1 MYRII
6 LYLSIMVVISG
17 CSNDNS
23 EADHL
28 FILLDPQ
35 ETGIKFSNDLTFDRD
50 FNIYTY
56 RNFYNGGGVAIGD
69 INNDSLPDVY
79 LTANMGPNKLYLN
92 KGNLKFEDITDKA
105 GVAGTRTW
113 STGVTFVDI
122 NGDNYLD
129 IYVCNSGDPGGK
141 EKQNELFVNKGD
153 GTFEEAASRYGIDDQ
168 GYSTHAVFFD
178 YDKDGDLD
186 LYLLNNSYQAIGS
199 FNLRRNQRGIR
210 DQEGGDK
217 LYRNDGKTF
226 TDVSEQAGIYGSV
239 IGFGLGV
246 TVGDINMD
254 SWPDIYVSNDF
265 FEKDYIYINN
275 GDGTFSEDMESYL
288 SSISVASM
296 GADMADINNDAKPD
310 IFVTEMLPGEDRRLK
325 TKTTFEDWDKYQY
338 SLKNDYYHQ
347 FTRNMLHINNGDG
360 SFTELGRYADV
371 YATDWSWGA
380 LISDYDNDGLKDLY
394 ITNGIY
400 QDLTDQDFLNYIS
413 NEEVMKSMVE
423 GNKVNYEKLIEVIP
437 SEKISNYAFRNQGP
451 SGFKNVAGKWGLD
464 TPSYSNGA
472 AYGDLDNDGDLDLI
486 VNNVNMPL
494 FFYRNNGTEN
504 NFIQFSLE
512 GKGNNTRAIGS
523 KVYLYTTTGL
533 QYQEYMPMKGFQSSM
548 DYLIHFGVG
557 TGVQVDSVVIHWPDD
572 QKQIILNPEIN
583 KRHYLSQPESGKSFA
598 ASDKSYKAILREVSS
613 TISIPFKHN
622 EKPYVDFDRDR
633 LLYLMRSTEGPFII
647 TEDFNGDRREDIF
660 IGGASGQGPTLLL
673 QDGQGQFKPSQESFF
688 ESDAENE
695 NLHLSASDFDGDGD
709 IDIYATS
716 GSMEFSR
723 HSSGLRDKLYINE
736 GRGRFS
742 RSTHSFLPS
751 TFINTSAVAAE
762 DFDGDGDID
771 LFVGERMKSQSY
783 GVPADGFLL
792 ENSGDGSFNDVT
804 SQKASGL
811 KAIGMIRD
819 ATWSDI
825 DNDGVNDL
833 IVVGEYMPIKIFKN
847 TRDSLID
854 ITDKMG
860 LKNSEGWWNT
870 VEVVDIDQDGDLDII
885 AGNHGTNSRFKSTID
900 HPVCMHV
907 NDFDKNG
914 SIEQI
919 ICVYEGDKSYPLAL
933 RHDLIKQLPYIKK
946 RYLSYKDYANQTIE
960 DIFTPEER
968 KNMITL
974 YARELRTSLYL
985 NNGKTFIRKELPP
998 EMQYAPI
1005 YALHIQDINGDG
1017 NLDLLAGG
1025 NLYKVKPEIGRY
1037 DSTRGITLLGK
1048 GNGDFEYLSNVQS
1061 GFTVDGEIRDIDT
1074 ITIKNKEY
1082 IIVTRNNDTVKIFE
1096 TDQIDS

>member
-1 MYRII
+1 MYKKI
-6 LYLSIMVVISG
+6 LYLSILLIIVG
-17 CSNDNS
+17 CSSDNS
-23 EADHL
+23 DAEQL
-28 FILLDPQ
+28 FTLMDSGK
-35 ETGIKFSNDLTFDRD
+35 TGIKFSNDLTFDRD

-92 KGNLKFEDITDKA
+92 KGNLRFEDITDEA
-105 GVAGTRTW
+105 GVPGTRTW

-129 IYVCNSGDPGGK
+129 IYVCNSGDPGGE
-141 EKQNELFVNKGD
+141 EKQNELFINNGD
-153 GTFEEAASRYGIDDQ
+153 GTFKEAAAQYGIDDQ

-199 FNLRRNQRGIR
+199 FNLRRNQRGVR
-210 DQEGGDK
+210 DKEGGDK
-217 LYRNDGKTF
+217 LYRNDGSNF

-347 FTRNMLHINNGDG
+347 FTRNMLHVNNGDG

-371 YATDWSWGA
+371 HATDWSWGA

-394 ITNGIY
+394 VTNGIY

-423 GNKVNYEKLIEVIP
+423 GNKVDYEKLIEVIP
-437 SEKISNYAFRNQGP
+437 SERISNYAFHNQGA
-451 SGFKNVAGKWGLD
+451 SGFRNTAEEWGLN
-464 TPSYSNGA
+464 TPSHSNGA

-512 GKGNNTRAIGS
+512 GKGGNTRAIGS
-523 KVYLYTTTGL
+523 KVYLYTTAGL
-533 QYQEYMPMKGFQSSM
+533 QYQDYMPMKGFQSSM

-557 TGVQVDSVVIHWPDD
+557 IGVQVDSVIISWPDD
-572 QKQIILNPEIN
+572 QLQTILNPEVN
-583 KRHYLSQPESGKSFA
+583 KRHYLSQPGNGLKFTVSEIDLQGIL
-598 ASDKSYKAILREVSS
+598 SDVSS
-613 TISIPFKHN
+613 NFSIPFKHE

-633 LLYLMRSTEGPFII
+633 LLYLMRSTEGPLLL
-647 TEDFNGDRREDIF
+647 TEDFNSDGREDIF
-660 IGGASGQGPTLLL
+660 VGGASGQSPALLL
-673 QDGQGQFKPSQESFF
+673 QDRQGQFNLSQTSFF
-688 ESDAENE
+688 EDDAENE
-695 NLHLSASDFDGDGD
+695 NLHLSSGDFDGDGD
-709 IDIYATS
+709 FDIYATA
-716 GSMEFSR
+716 GSMEFSGQ
-723 HSSGLRDKLYINE
+723 SSGLRDKMYINE
-736 GRGRFS
+736 GKGQFARKTNS
-742 RSTHSFLPS
+742 VLPG
-751 TFINTSAVAAE
+751 TYINTSAVAVD
-762 DFDGDGDID
+762 DFDGDGDLD

-783 GVPADGFLL
+783 GVPADGYLL
-792 ENSGDGSFNDVT
+792 ENSGNGNFTDVT

-819 ATWSDI
+819 ATWADI
-825 DNDGVNDL
+825 DSDGVNDL
-833 IVVGEYMPIKIFKN
+833 VVVGEYMPIKIFKN
-847 TRDSLID
+847 IRDSLVD
-854 ITDKMG
+854 ITEDMG
-860 LKNSEGWWNT
+860 FENSEGWWNT
-870 VEVVDIDQDGDLDII
+870 VEVVDIDKDGDLDII

-900 HPVCMHV
+900 RPVCMHV
-907 NDFDKNG
+907 NDFDLNG

-919 ICVYEGDKSYPLAL
+919 LCVYEGDRSYPLAL
-933 RHDLIKQLPYIKK
+933 RHDLIRQLPHIKK
-946 RYLSYKDYANQTIE
+946 RYLSYKEYANQTIE

-974 YARELRTSLYL
+974 FARELRTSLYL
-985 NNGKTFIRKELPP
+985 NDGGTYIRKELPV
-998 EMQYAPI
+998 EIQYAPV

-1017 NLDLLAGG
+1017 NLDILAGG
-1025 NLYKVKPEIGRY
+1025 NLFRVKPEIGRY
-1037 DSTRGITLLGK
+1037 DSSRGITLLGK
-1048 GNGDFEYLSNVQS
+1048 GDGNFEYLPNAQS
-1061 GFTVDGEIRDIDT
+1061 GFTVEGEIRDIDT
-1074 ITIKNKEY
+1074 ITIRNKEY

-1096 TDQIDS
+1096 TGQIES